1 MEKPLPVKYYHSN
14 FHYLIQFVVEKYTHI
29 LEKPELD
36 FLLKFADLNEDTQCW
51 FIRFCNRKGSFF
63 KYQTIAYEELS
74 PLNDHLNSLLSGS
87 FIHLLEFEQHADYLK
102 EILHIVTKPELQA
115 LFHFPKLK
123 TSKKEVWL
131 EEIFE
136 TLSPAEIFEKIQKG
150 IPILKVNFEKEVNF
164 IKFLFFGNRY
174 LDMTEFVLAD
184 LGLVSYQNQ
193 SEDSMVARFSTRKEA
208 EDKWMLTDQY
218 ILFKE
223 LKDTISIS
231 EMADWFFNLK
241 SQLQDLSP
249 IAVPSWDKLQ
259 LQIAKYFEQKKAYQ
273 EAVEVYSDLMCVPA
287 RERKVRCL
295 QKMGYLEEANS
306 LCQQMI
312 LDPQNADELYF
323 AQDFIKSIAGKKNKK
338 RSTIEL
344 QEAAQ
349 IEISANFKYRV
360 ENGALHYYESQGY
373 SGAFSE
379 NFSWRAMFG
388 LFFWDIIF
396 DPSLVA
402 FHHPFQ
408 RRPSDLHLPAFY
420 EKREN
425 QIKELLEEFETNE
438 DFFAFLENQF
448 IDHQGIANPFV
459 IWIEEIWKM
468 VEVIANRLDLDKIKS
483 ILLKMAE
490 NIVENTRG
498 FPDLLI
504 WNENEI
510 HFVEIKG
517 PNDTLSNQQ
526 LYWQHFFKE
535 IEVSSYVLK
544 VVFSTDDLP
553 SMPIAK

>member
-1 MEKPLPVKYYHSN
+1 MEKPLPPKYYHSN

-29 LEKPELD
+29 LEKPELE
-36 FLLKFADLNEDTQCW
+36 FLMQFAALSENAQCW

-63 KYQTIAYEELS
+63 KYQNIGYEEL
-74 PLNDHLNSLLSGS
+74 DSLDIHFDILAQNS
-87 FIHLLEFEQHADYLK
+87 FISKLTYEQHADAIK
-102 EILHIVTKPELQA
+102 DILHIVTKPELQA
-115 LFHFPKLK
+115 LFDLPKLK
-123 TSKKEVWL
+123 TAKKEVWVEVLL
-131 EEIFE
+131 ETFTTFE
-136 TLSPAEIFEKIQKG
+136 VFDKIQKG
-150 IPILKVNFEKEVNF
+150 IPILRVNYEKEANF

-184 LGLVSYQNQ
+184 LGVVTYQKQ

-223 LKDTISIS
+223 LKEVFSIS
-231 EMADWFFNLK
+231 ELADWFFKLKVQLSNL
-241 SQLQDLSP
+241 SE
-249 IAVPSWDKLQ
+249 IAQPSWEKLQ
-259 LQIAKYFEQKKAYQ
+259 LQIAKFFEQKKAFQ
-273 EAVEVYSDLMCVPA
+273 EAIEVYTGLACVPA

-295 QKMGYLEEANS
+295 QKLGFLEEATS
-306 LCQQMI
+306 LCAEMQ
-312 LDPQNADELYF
+312 LEPQNADELYF
-323 AQDFIKSIAGKKNKK
+323 AQDFVKSIAGKKNKK
-338 RSTIEL
+338 QSTIEL
-344 QEAAQ
+344 ADASQ
-349 IEISANFKYRV
+349 IEISSIFKYRV
-360 ENGALHYYESQGY
+360 EMGAVHYFETQGY

-379 NFSWRAMFG
+379 NFSWRAIFG

-396 DPSLVA
+396 DPNLVA

-420 EKREN
+420 EKREQ
-425 QIKELLEEFETNE
+425 QIKALLASFDTNQELWEH
-438 DFFAFLENQF
+438 LENQF

-459 IWIEEIWKM
+459 IWIEEIWNM
-468 VEVIANRLDLDKIKS
+468 VEILANRIPIEKLKI

-504 WNENEI
+504 WNETEI

-535 IEVSSYVLK
+535 IDVPSYVLK
-544 VVFSTDDLP
+544 VVFTKDNTSLD
-553 SMPIAK
+553 